1 MTLHYTLPDATV
13 RLGHE
18 PFALTRTYTRQSTH
32 NWSQQ
37 VEVSPE
43 TVVPVV
49 AEVRDPETDEIVT
62 PAQPEQIIPARYE
75 TVYHSGW
82 LATAAPTDLAALGIT
97 VDDVPDPLPSLADA
111 QAARVAALSA
121 EHDRRFEAYIVT
133 VDVGGVSRPYGC
145 DARTRESVL
154 AIVGAIQAAPGLIPN
169 PRPFTPKGQIAPVDT
184 THAEMIAIYLA
195 GLAAGDA
202 HYTVYATHKATILAL
217 TDAAAVLAYDITTGW
232 PGGA

>member
-75 TVYHSGW
+75 
-82 LATAAPTDLAALGIT
+82 T

>member
-43 TVVPVV
+43 TV
-49 AEVRDPETDEIVT
+49 
-62 PAQPEQIIPARYE
+62 
-75 TVYHSGW
+75 YHSDPISEDVTEDVQYPPGW